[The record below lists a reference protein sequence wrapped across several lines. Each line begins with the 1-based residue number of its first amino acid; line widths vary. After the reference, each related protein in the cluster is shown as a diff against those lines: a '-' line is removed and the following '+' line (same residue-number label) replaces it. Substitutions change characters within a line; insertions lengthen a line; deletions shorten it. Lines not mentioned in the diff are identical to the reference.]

1 MAELVDARDSKSRDG
16 NIVPVRVRLPAP
28 FFFEKV
34 SMEQSDC
41 IFCKIIAKE
50 IPSNIITQNDDVV
63 VIQDISPKAPVHYLI
78 IPKKHISDVVS
89 LQEAD
94 ALLAGKMFLMAKE
107 LGSKLS
113 GSKAFRLLVNNGSD
127 VGQSVFHLHCHF
139 LSGKKMTGF

>member
-1 MAELVDARDSKSRDG
+1 MAQ
-16 NIVPVRVRLPAP
+16 N
-28 FFFEKV
+28 
-34 SMEQSDC
+34 DC

-50 IPSNIITQNDDVV
+50 IPSKIIAQNDDVV

-78 IPKKHISDVVS
+78 IPKKHIDDVMS

-107 LGSKLS
+107 LGNKLS
-113 GSKAFRLLVNNGSD
+113 SPQAFRLLVNNGSD
-127 VGQSVFHLHCHF
+127 VGQSVFHLHFHF